1 MDRVLIAGLGSSG
14 KRHLKL
20 AKEYLPNADIRV
32 FRPKRINQATE
43 IDLEIL
49 TSEEAITAFA
59 PTIAILANASP
70 FHMDI
75 AKLLAKIGTHML
87 IEKPLSDYS
96 SGVLEVI
103 SVCKEKDIVICVGY
117 NLRFLPSLLA
127 FQQYLSQ
134 DIVGQVLS
142 VQSVAGQ
149 YLPSWR
155 PTIDYRES
163 VSAKKI
169 LGGGV
174 LLELSHELDY
184 LQWIFG
190 QIEWVSAT
198 LSKQSNLEID
208 VEDMA
213 RITMGIKPKDS
224 GNQIICSLD
233 IDFIRKDQTRQCLA
247 IGETGTLRW
256 DGISGKVDVNN
267 ATSNGWE
274 TLFSDDSKIEITYRA
289 EWENFL
295 HCISEKQAPK
305 VGAIDG
311 LRVLEVIDAA
321 RQSSS
326 ASKKVFVNYSTK
338 VQEERT

>member
-1 MDRVLIAGLGSSG
+1 MVRVLIVGLGSSG
-14 KRHLKL
+14 RRHLKL
-20 AKEYLPNADIRV
+20 ANEYLPNAEIRV
-32 FRPKRINQATE
+32 FRPKRSNQVAK

-49 TSEEAITAFA
+49 TSEEAVVAFA
-59 PTIAILANASP
+59 PTIAILANPSP
-70 FHMDI
+70 FHIDI
-75 AKLLAKIGTHML
+75 ANLLAKIGTHML
-87 IEKPLSDYS
+87 IEKPLSDSS
-96 SGVLEVI
+96 SGVIEFL
-103 SVCKEKDIVICVGY
+103 SLCEKNNIVVCVGY
-117 NLRFLPSLLA
+117 NLRFLPSLMV

-142 VQSVAGQ
+142 VHSVAGQ

-163 VSAKKI
+163 VSAQKI

-190 QIEWVSAT
+190 EIEWVSAT

-213 RITMGIKPKDS
+213 RITMGINPKDS
-224 GNQIICSLD
+224 GHQVICSLD
-233 IDFIRKDQTRQCLA
+233 IDFFRKDHTRQCLA
-247 IGETGTLRW
+247 IGEKGTLRW
-256 DGISGKVDVNN
+256 DGISGKVDINN
-267 ATSNGWE
+267 STSNGWK
-274 TLFSDDSKIEITYRA
+274 TLFTDVTKIDLTYKA
-289 EWENFL
+289 EWEYFL
-295 HCISEKQAPK
+295 QCVSEDQPPK

-311 LRVLEVIDAA
+311 LRVLEVIEAA

-338 VQEERT
+338 IQEEKI